1 MKEALYYKKLK
12 GKVVQCQLC
21 PRNCVIKD
29 GARGDCK
36 VRENQ
41 KAKLYSLVYG
51 KPCSVSVDPI
61 EKKPLYHF
69 LPGSKVYSIGTAGC
83 NLHCKAC
90 QNWAIAQVGP
100 EDVSSIDLGPKDVV
114 EQAKEHKCK
123 NIAYTY
129 NDPVVFYEYTLDTA
143 KLAYKQGLKNILVTN
158 GFINPEP
165 LERWCRYIDAANVDL
180 KGINNKFYRKYTLAW
195 IEPILESLKI
205 LQRNKVWIE
214 VTNLLIP
221 GANDKPKEIEELCKW
236 ISNNLGR
243 HVPLHFSRF
252 FPCYKLK
259 HLEET
264 PIRTLWKAKE
274 IGKKYLDYVYVGNV
288 REDENTYCPE
298 CKSLLVERDGY
309 NVLQNNIK
317 QRRCECGREIEGL
330 WG

>member
-12 GKVVQCQLC
+12 DKVQCQLC

-29 GARGDCK
+29 KERGDCK

-41 KAKLYSLVYG
+41 DGKLISLVYG
-51 KPCSVSVDPI
+51 KPCSVAVDPI

-69 LPGSKVYSIGTAGC
+69 FPGSKVYSIGTAGC
-83 NLHCKAC
+83 NLHCLAC

-100 EDVSSIDLGPKDVV
+100 EKVSSVDLSSKDIVK
-114 EQAKEHKCK
+114 QTKEYKCRS
-123 NIAYTY
+123 IAYTY
-129 NDPVVFYEYTLDTA
+129 NDPIAYYSYVLDTA
-143 KLAYKQGLKNILVTN
+143 KLAYKEGIKNILVTN
-158 GFINPEP
+158 GFINQEP

-180 KGINNKFYRKYTLAW
+180 KGINNKFYKKYTLAW
-195 IEPILESLKI
+195 IEPVLESLKI

-214 VTNLLIP
+214 ITNLVIP
-221 GANDKPKEIEELCKW
+221 GANDKLKEIEELCKW
-236 ISNNLGR
+236 IGNNLGR

-252 FPCYKLK
+252 FPCYKLN

-264 PIRTLWKAKE
+264 PIGTLMKAKK
-274 IGKKYLDYVYVGNV
+274 IGEKYLDYVYVGNL

-317 QRRCECGREIEGL
+317 QGRCICGREIEGL
-330 WG
+330 WE